1 MEINAKMAKMQNWLA
16 FRHKNV
22 KKKNFVCLKKPL
34 NLSIYKSSKSPI
46 YEQS

>member
-1 MEINAKMAKMQNWLA
+1 MKINAKMAKMQNWLA
-16 FRHKNV
+16 FGHKNV

-34 NLSIYKSSKSPI
+34 NLLLYKSSKFPI